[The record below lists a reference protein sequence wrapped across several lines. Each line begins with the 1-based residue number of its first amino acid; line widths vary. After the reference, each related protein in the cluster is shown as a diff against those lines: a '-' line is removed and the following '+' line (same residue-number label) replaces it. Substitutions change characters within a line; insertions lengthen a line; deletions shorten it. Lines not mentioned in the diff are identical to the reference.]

1 MNSTNFN
8 ALPPKLTLIAIAAV
22 VGLHVLTAMALVSIQ
37 PPTAVTKPPEIT
49 PSIEIQLVTLPVT
62 VAEPDNEI
70 KKVET
75 IEAPKPEST
84 PKLTEAK
91 PAEAKPTIKPEAAV
105 TPAVKEQTVKPKTEP
120 AVNATTKKVGP
131 QTQPEKVDPEPYIDQ
146 NQPNQPFSHEP
157 MVSTST
163 ADDQRRFLEQQQ
175 QDAAKNKARR
185 LAQIAREGAAAIAH
199 ANAKAKAKAKAE
211 QAAAE
216 KAAQEKSARDAQA
229 ATDAKAKAVAANIAK
244 EAAEKAAA
252 AASNAPISF
261 NASSAN
267 WASAPNFSFPERAKG
282 SARSG
287 DTFNLVLLLRVNKQG
302 GIDSVSL
309 AQSSGNPLLDREA
322 QRQVRSGKFRPF
334 EQNGTP
340 VVGNVT
346 LPISYAMP

>member
-1 MNSTNFN
+1 MNSTNVN

-37 PPTAVTKPPEIT
+37 RPAAVTKPPEIT

-70 KKVET
+70 KKIET
-75 IEAPKPEST
+75 IEAPKPESK

-91 PAEAKPTIKPEAAV
+91 PAINPKPE
-105 TPAVKEQTVKPKTEP
+105 VKATVKPVVKTETP
-120 AVNATTKKVGP
+120 NPTAVPKTKGI
-131 QTQPEKVDPEPYIDQ
+131 TQPTKAKVVENKAIITPRVIQ
-146 NQPNQPFSHEP
+146 QPAP
-157 MVSTST
+157 VIKTDT
-163 ADDQRRFLEQQQ
+163 VAADDQRGFLAAQEQS
-175 QDAAKNKARR
+175 AARNKANKE
-185 LAQIAREGAAAIAH
+185 AQAEREAQAIAS
-199 ANAKAKAKAKAE
+199 AKAE
-211 QAAAE
+211 EAATE

-229 ATDAKAKAVAANIAK
+229 TADGKAKATAAAK
-244 EAAEKAAA
+244 EAAEKVA
-252 AASNAPISF
+252 AASNTPVSF

-267 WASAPNFSFPERAKG
+267 WASAPNFSFPERAKR

-334 EQNGTP
+334 KQNGVP